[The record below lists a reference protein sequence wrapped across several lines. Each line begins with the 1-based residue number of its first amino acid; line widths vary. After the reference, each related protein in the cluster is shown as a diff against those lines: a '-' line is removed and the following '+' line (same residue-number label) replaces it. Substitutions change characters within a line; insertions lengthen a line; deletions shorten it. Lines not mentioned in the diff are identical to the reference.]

1 MASPR
6 TRDQL
11 QTHTCPSCADDG
23 GYGTAVAGTDYRCP
37 ECRVI
42 WSPDPTGKTA
52 TTRLGNWWQRAKV
65 WWTSR

>member
-1 MASPR
+1 MAALH

-11 QTHTCPSCADDG
+11 QIHTCPSCAADG
-23 GYGTAVAGTDYRCP
+23 GYGIAVTGNNYRCS

-52 TTRLGNWWQRAKV
+52 TTRIENWWQRVKV
-65 WWTSR
+65 WWARR